1 MIYPV
6 YALRDAAAHAFLAPT
21 LNSSDE
27 SARRDLARA
36 VASDTTGMI
45 GFKPSDFD
53 LYRIGN
59 YDAETGLLTPLSPVV
74 LVVNAAAVVGDSH
87 GV

>member
-6 YALRDAAAHAFLAPT
+6 YALRDAAAHAFLAPA

-27 SARRDLARA
+27 SARRDLART

-53 LYRIGN
+53 LYRIGT
-59 YDAETGLLTPLSPVV
+59 YDSETGLLSPLSPVV
-74 LVVNAAAVVGDSH
+74 LVVNAAALVGENH
-87 GV
+87 GA

>member
-27 SARRDLARA
+27 AARRDLAHA

-45 GFKPSDFD
+45 GFKPQDFD
-53 LYRIGN
+53 LYRIGL
-59 YDAETGLLTPLSPVV
+59 YDSESGLLTPLSPVE
-74 LVVNAAAVVGDSH
+74 LVVNAAALVGDNH